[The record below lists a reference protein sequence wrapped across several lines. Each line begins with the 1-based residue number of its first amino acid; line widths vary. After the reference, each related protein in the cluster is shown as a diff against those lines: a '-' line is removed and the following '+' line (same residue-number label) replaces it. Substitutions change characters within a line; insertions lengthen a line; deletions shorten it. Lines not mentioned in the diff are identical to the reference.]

1 MDDEVNDIEQT
12 NRNYILATC
21 AALGGFEEKLNTS
34 SGKLE
39 KVYMLGDEALG
50 KPLFFILFCIL
61 KHAVLFFY
69 LNSI

>member
-34 SGKLE
+34 TGKLE

-50 KPLFFILFCIL
+50 KLFIYF
-61 KHAVLFFY
+61 KSNAVLFFY
-69 LNSI
+69 LNFPI